1 MRRVLCPLNVREMRI
16 TATCLEEMPGAYVP
30 EYPFIPI
37 SYGFKLAREP
47 WELQEFWK
55 LRERTFCGEQKIF
68 TGSDRDEHDAN
79 MIPIIAVACEMGTPD
94 RVVGVVRIDER
105 EPGLWWGSRLAV
117 DPDFRRVRN
126 VGYGP
131 FPNDQPRFNGLG
143 ALGAGLIYK
152 AVSTAN
158 RLGCQTFLATVQEQ
172 NARFFSRL
180 HWRTL
185 DRIDLHGRSHYIMRA
200 ELEYYPP
207 CKEVF

>member
-1 MRRVLCPLNVREMRI
+1 MRSMLCPFNVREMRI
-16 TATCLEEMPGAYVP
+16 PATCLQEMPGAFAP
-30 EYPFIPI
+30 EYPFVPI
-37 SYGFKLAREP
+37 SYGFKVAREH
-47 WELQEFWK
+47 WELLAFWK
-55 LRERTFCGEQKIF
+55 LRERIFCGEQKIF
-68 TGSDRDEHDAN
+68 TGTDRDRYDAF
-79 MIPIIAVACEMGTPD
+79 MIPIIAVSCEMGTPD

-126 VGYGP
+126 VGFGP
-131 FPNDQPRFNGLG
+131 FANEQPRFNGLG

-158 RLGCQTFLATVQEQ
+158 RIGCKTFLATVQEQ

-185 DRIDLHGRSHYIMRA
+185 DRVEVHGRPHYLMQA
-200 ELEYYPP
+200 ELTYYPP